1 MRMLNVHLTA
11 DLEAFVDDQVASGQF
26 TSSDDVVLAGLRLM
40 QQQDNAARLTDLRQ
54 AWRQGIDSG
63 DSSRSIARRARPARG
78 DATRR
83 KTRRCRPSSI
93 RPRPAAISRISGSD
107 SATASARRQPTPSMT
122 ALSSASSSS
131 RAIP

>member
-63 DSSRSIARRARPARG
+63 DFQPLDREAS
-78 DATRR
+78 
-83 KTRRCRPSSI
+83 K
-93 RPRPAAISRISGSD
+93 
-107 SATASARRQPTPSMT
+107 ASARRRHATQD
-122 ALSSASSSS
+122 
-131 RAIP
+131 